1 MAIEASREAI
11 QAAKKMPTPDLSQMI
26 RERTRQI
33 MQLEQELLCLEQK
46 YGAAEYL
53 YQEILL
59 VLSTLQEALRNFG
72 KLSADAKVAFESHL
86 V

>member
-1 MAIEASREAI
+1 MLTS
-11 QAAKKMPTPDLSQMI
+11 DLSQMI
-26 RERTRQI
+26 RERIQQI
-33 MQLEQELLCLEQK
+33 IQLKQELLCLEQR

-72 KLSADAKVAFESHL
+72 KLSADAKVAFESYL